1 METHTVEGGG
11 GVKLHVRDWGEPDAP
26 PILFIHGWSQHH
38 LCWSKQIESSLAGR
52 FHLVAMDIRG
62 HGQSDAPL
70 DAGSYTTGALWADD
84 VAATIA
90 SLGLSAPLLVGWSYG
105 GFIIGD
111 YLRKYGEGSLSGIN
125 LVAPAVTIGPS
136 WFGDFIGPG
145 FLDHAPG
152 ACSEDQTVALAAIQA
167 FVHTCLVQPLA
178 AREFELAVGWN
189 MLVHPKVRANL
200 IGREEDFRPEYA
212 SLTKPLLVTYG
223 AADTVVMPAMA
234 KALKVAAPASDLS
247 EYPNVGHAPFLE
259 DPGRFNDELTVF
271 AQRVFRSR

>member
-1 METHTVEGGG
+1 MATHTVEGGG
-11 GVKLHVRDWGEPDAP
+11 GVKLHVRDWGDPGAP

-52 FHLVAMDIRG
+52 RHLVAMDIRG

-70 DAGSYTTGALWADD
+70 DAESYTTGALWADD

-90 SLGLSAPLLVGWSYG
+90 SLSLTAPLLVGWSYG
-105 GFIIGD
+105 GLIIGD
-111 YLRKYGEGSLSGIN
+111 YLRKYGGASLTGIN

-145 FLDHAPG
+145 FLDHAPS
-152 ACSEDQTVALAAIQA
+152 ACSEDQTVALPAIQA
-167 FVHTCLVQPLA
+167 FVHACLVKPLA
-178 AREFELAVGWN
+178 AREVELAIGWN

-234 KALKVAAPASDLS
+234 KALKVAAPACELS

-259 DPGRFNDELTVF
+259 EPSRFNEELTVF
-271 AQRVFRSR
+271 AQRVFPGG